1 MVIKTKALYET
12 NLFAT
17 TGTDPLVGFVLVQ
30 AASESLVIGSTTNA
44 PPTTAEANTT
54 QPIRV
59 SGTKKYGI
67 TARHIVIARIAG
79 TTGSTFRTYRR
90 IVIFTPVLFETSLS
104 DLGLS
109 VSYEGLDDWFIVGG
123 QNERY
128 RLNLS
133 GS

>member
-1 MVIKTKALYET
+1 MVTKAKALYET
-12 NLFAT
+12 NLFLPG
-17 TGTDPLVGFVLVQ
+17 GTDPLVGYVTVQ
-30 AASESLVIGSTTNA
+30 AAAESLVIGSTTNA
-44 PPTTAEANTT
+44 PPTTEEANTT

-67 TARHIVIARIAG
+67 TARHIVIARIGG
-79 TTGSTFRTYRR
+79 TTGSTFREYRR
-90 IVIFTPVLFETSLS
+90 IVIFTTALFETALS